1 MAETP
6 NFDEDSPDNSSVV
19 AEEDIFD
26 SLQTKEDA
34 LAFLELNS
42 SATHEEIDK
51 VYKRLSLKYHPN
63 KGGTNIQFQKLQRAV
78 ELAKNIREENEDKQ
92 ETPVKKEK
100 KKRPQP
106 IPKDSKSF
114 FKARRHNVKKFNFT
128 AEGDLQVPEMNGIPA
143 KVIKIPFYTPITEEQ
158 KAAIEEKRQV
168 EIEAIEEQYNE
179 ALKNLREAIQ
189 TWRESGVGTT
199 VIQIQREL
207 TDLEAKRT
215 LLRSPERWIKTYKN
229 PSINTL
235 LFDMKFEDRKFG
247 YDVSALRS
255 RAIPLQS
262 LFNASDVPPVVVKED
277 DELEEENKP
286 TIKDIQYII
295 FYDPNDPTYGFLA
308 PDTITQFVYNGTKF
322 ASPLQAYEA
331 ERMTELKRVDKR
343 KIILLQKTGKG
354 IRSTAAT
361 VVGSVE
367 NPVELWTKILK
378 TLIAQ
383 HPKIGE
389 RLRETGTDTLV
400 FADPVDGRAG
410 VGLAANDPNIR
421 EESKWTGKNELGQA
435 WMAVRAELPEELE
448 EQEGGAYE
456 EDGTAVLEEE
466 RKEKLRG
473 VLIHRYRMANQ
484 H

>member
-6 NFDEDSPDNSSVV
+6 NSEADIRDDSSEISEDEN
-19 AEEDIFD
+19 I
-26 SLQTKEDA
+26 LQSIKTKEEA
-34 LAFLELNS
+34 LEFLGLDS
-42 SATHEEIDK
+42 TATSKDIDK
-51 VYKRLSLKYHPN
+51 RYKELALKAHPN
-63 KGGTNIQFQKLQRAV
+63 KGGTKVQFQKLQRAV
-78 ELAKNIREENEDKQ
+78 QLAKNILNSNVAL
-92 ETPVKKEK
+92 TPEKKEK

-114 FKARRHNVKKFNFT
+114 FKARRSDVNKFDFT
-128 AEGDLQVPEMNGIPA
+128 PDGDLQVPEINGVPP

-158 KAAIEEKRQV
+158 KSEIEEKRQV

-179 ALKNLREAIQ
+179 ALKDLRQAIQ
-189 TWRESGVGTT
+189 TWRETGMGTT

-207 TDLEAKRT
+207 ASLEAKRT
-215 LLRSPERWIKTYKN
+215 LLRSPERWLKIFTN
-229 PSINTL
+229 PSVNTL
-235 LFDMKFEDRKFG
+235 LFDMKFEDRKMG
-247 YDVSALRS
+247 YDVAALRT

-262 LFNASDVPPVVVKED
+262 LFTASDVPPVVVKEED
-277 DELEEENKP
+277 DDQTPVKKE
-286 TIKDIQYII
+286 IQYNV
-295 FYDPNDPTYGFLA
+295 FYDLNDPTYGFLA
-308 PDTITQFVYNGTKF
+308 PDTVTQFVYNGTKF

-343 KIILLQKTGKG
+343 KIILLQKTGKA
-354 IRSTAAT
+354 IRSTAAS

-383 HPKIGE
+383 HPGIGE
-389 RLRETGTDTLV
+389 KLRETGTDVLV

-410 VGLAANDPNIR
+410 VGLAANDPNVR

-435 WMAVRAELPEELE
+435 WMAVRAELPEVLE

-466 RKEKLRG
+466 RKEKLKG
-473 VLIHRYRMANQ
+473 ILIHRYRMTNQ